1 MIIPFNVPDL
11 SEKAN
16 DYVQQALASLNHCG
30 NHAFGQRCIEL
41 MKEKYG
47 FHEVFLCYNC
57 GSFIGSVGGDQLFGM
72 LIKSNPEVV
81 LKLIQAKMLIPIR
94 DFYAE

>member
-1 MIIPFNVPDL
+1 
-11 SEKAN
+11 
-16 DYVQQALASLNHCG
+16 
-30 NHAFGQRCIEL
+30 
-41 MKEKYG
+41 MKEECICGMKRYGYTDG

-94 DFYAE
+94 DFYA